1 MGKELAKTYDPK
13 RSKKNCMK
21 NGARTN
27 IFTQRR
33 TGSRKP
39 FTTVMPPR
47 ISRESCIWDMRWTI
61 RSRIS

>member
-13 RSKKNCMK
+13 AIEENCMK

-33 TGSRKP
+33 TGAESRLQQ
-39 FTTVMPPR
+39 
-47 ISRESCIWDMRWTI
+47 
-61 RSRIS
+61 